1 MAERT
6 KQQKEEELAPDKAAR
21 EAVKEADPADDTPK
35 FSVERLQAQA
45 GDFFGQPPHVV
56 AGALSSVNR
65 KELTIEEA
73 EAAVKA
79 WLKSPVKEA

>member
-1 MAERT
+1 MAERS

-21 EAVKEADPADDTPK
+21 EAVKDADPADAAPT
-35 FSVERLQAQA
+35 FTVERLQAQS
-45 GDFFGQPPHVV
+45 GDFFGEPSHVV
-56 AGALSSVNR
+56 AGALSGVNR

-73 EAAVKA
+73 KAAIKA